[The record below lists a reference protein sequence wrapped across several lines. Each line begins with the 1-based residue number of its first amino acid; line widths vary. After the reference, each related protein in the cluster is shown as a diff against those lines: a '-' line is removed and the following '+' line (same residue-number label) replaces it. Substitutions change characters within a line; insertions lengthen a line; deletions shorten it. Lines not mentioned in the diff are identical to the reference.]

1 MFSAVAITSFLAG
14 VGSVVGGGM
23 AAGIGVIAAASG
35 VVGAGLGALIAG
47 NK

>member
-35 VVGAGLGALIAG
+35 VVGASLGALIAG

>member
-23 AAGIGVIAAASG
+23 AAGIGIIAGASA
-35 VVGAGLGALIAG
+35 VVGAGVGALLAG
-47 NK
+47 RK

>member
-23 AAGIGVIAAASG
+23 AAGIGVIAGASA
-35 VVGAGLGALIAG
+35 VVGAGVGALIAG
-47 NK
+47 GK

>member
-23 AAGIGVIAAASG
+23 AAGIGIIAGASA
-35 VVGAGLGALIAG
+35 VVGAGGGALLAG
-47 NK
+47 RK

>member
-23 AAGIGVIAAASG
+23 AAVQL
-35 VVGAGLGALIAG
+35 VLLVQV
-47 NK
+47 